1 MTEQNLSDY
10 IQCVAS
16 KQLSSV
22 EIDKF
27 VSNQHELNGVAQ
39 LKGILGSDSTK
50 TVRFPTTFAYLS
62 DTDADC
68 VYQNGTMTW
77 YDARANHPTRSE
89 FRLYYDRDV
98 AFASAHQG
106 DSLYLIRKT
115 DGSMVTLVCE
125 RGSAIESQVNWLF
138 DLKESGKKFDVREI
152 VTSGGLSYAAKTVLD
167 LIGIDTAPDDDADI
181 AEMLAKYSDFPPSAE
196 FSEFARTFVYIDPV
210 NHPDDALMAWLNKEE
225 TFFKALEKNQ
235 IKSVIAELA
244 EGISGGHNDDELVS
258 RFISSSLSF
267 QNRRKSRAGYSFE
280 HHLKAM
286 FDANGVQYSWQQITE
301 NNRKPDF
308 VMPSIEMYHDPGFPS
323 SRLTMLAAK
332 TTCKE
337 RWTEMIKEAERIPC
351 KHLATIEPAISTK
364 QLDVMQ
370 NENVQLVVPEQIR
383 GTYSPKYTDWIWNM
397 DRFIQH
403 ALANQS

>member
-1 MTEQNLSDY
+1 MAEQNLSDY

-16 KQLSSV
+16 KKLSTV

-27 VSNQHELNGVAQ
+27 ASNQHELNGVSQ

-50 TVRFPTTFAYLS
+50 PVRFPTTFAYLS
-62 DTDADC
+62 DTDGDC
-68 VYQNGTMTW
+68 VSQNGTMTW
-77 YDARANHPTRSE
+77 YDARAQHPTRSE
-89 FRLYYDRDV
+89 FRLYYDSDA

-106 DSLYLIRKT
+106 DSLYLIRRT
-115 DGSMVTLVCE
+115 DGSMITLVCE
-125 RGSAIESQVNWLF
+125 KGSAIESQVNWLF
-138 DLKESGKKFDVREI
+138 DLKEGGRRFDVREI
-152 VTSGGLSYAAKTVLD
+152 VGGGLSFAAKTVLD
-167 LIGIDTAPDDDADI
+167 LIGVDTGPDEDADI

-196 FSEFARTFVYIDPV
+196 FSEYARTFVDIDPV
-210 NHPDDALMAWLNKEE
+210 NRPDDALMAWLSKEE
-225 TFFKALEKNQ
+225 TFFKALEKKQ
-235 IKSVIAELA
+235 IKSVINELA
-244 EGISGGHNDDELVS
+244 EGINGGRDDDELVS
-258 RFISSSLSF
+258 RFIGSSLSF

-286 FDANGVQYSWQQITE
+286 FDANGVSYSWQRITE

-308 VMPSIEMYHDPGFPS
+308 VMPSIEMYHDPDFPS
-323 SRLTMLAAK
+323 GRLTMLAAK

-364 QLDVMQ
+364 QLDVMRS
-370 NENVQLVVPEQIR
+370 ENVQLVVPEQIR
-383 GTYSPKYTDWIWNM
+383 GTYKPNYAEWIWNM

-403 ALANQS
+403 ALVNQD